1 MKTPILIE
9 CSRDAMQG
17 IKSWI
22 PTETKI
28 KYIQSL
34 LSVGFD
40 VLDVGS
46 FVSPKAIPQMK
57 DTPIVL
63 KNIDFTQSKSEL
75 LVIVANL
82 RGALEAAKYNTISY
96 IGFPLS
102 VSENFQMR
110 NTHKTQEEALLLL
123 DQLIEVCKNSGK
135 KLVVYLSM
143 GFGNPYGDPWSVEI
157 VTNWIDLLA
166 QKGIQIISLSDT
178 VGSAKLN
185 DISQI
190 FKATINQYSEIE
202 IGAHFHTKPEKA
214 FKKIKAAHEAGCN
227 RFDGA
232 IKGFGGCPMAVDNL
246 TGNMPSEKLISY
258 FNQQKISLNIDPIM
272 FEYAYNQSLNVFN
285 R

>member
-17 IKSWI
+17 IKNWI
-22 PTETKI
+22 PTEAKI

-57 DTPIVL
+57 DTAVVL
-63 KNIDFTQSKSEL
+63 ENIDFSECKSEL

-82 RGALEAAKYNTISY
+82 RGALEAVKYDAITY

-110 NTHKTQEEALLLL
+110 NTHKTQDEALFLL
-123 DQLIEVCKNSGK
+123 DQLIEVCNNSGK
-135 KLVVYLSM
+135 RLVVYLSM

-178 VGSAKLN
+178 VGSAKTN
-185 DISQI
+185 DISEI
-190 FKATINQYSEIE
+190 FKAAINQYSEIE
-202 IGAHFHTKPEKA
+202 IGAHFHTQPEKA
-214 FKKIKAAHEAGCN
+214 FSKIKAAHEAGCN

-232 IKGFGGCPMAVDNL
+232 IKGFGGCPMAADNL

-258 FNQQKISLNIDPIM
+258 FNQQQIPLNIDPIK
-272 FEYAYNQSLNVFN
+272 FEYAYNQSLNIFI
-285 R
+285 

>member
-9 CSRDAMQG
+9 CPRDAMQG
-17 IKSWI
+17 IKNWI
-22 PTETKI
+22 PTEAKI

-57 DTPIVL
+57 DTTVVL
-63 KNIDFTQSKSEL
+63 ENIDFSESKSEL

-82 RGALEAAKYNTISY
+82 RGALEAVKYDAITY

-110 NTHKTQEEALLLL
+110 NTHKTQEEALFLL
-123 DQLIEVCKNSGK
+123 DQLIEVCNNSGK

-157 VTNWIDLLA
+157 VTNWIDLLV

-178 VGSAKLN
+178 VGSAKTN
-185 DISQI
+185 DISKI
-190 FKATINQYSEIE
+190 FKAAINQYSEIE
-202 IGAHFHTKPEKA
+202 IGAHFHTQPEKA
-214 FKKIKAAHEAGCN
+214 FSKIKAAHEAGCN

-232 IKGFGGCPMAVDNL
+232 IKGFGGCPMATDNL

-258 FNQQKISLNIDPIM
+258 FNQQKIPLNIDPIK
-272 FEYAYNQSLNVFN
+272 FEYAYNQSFN
-285 R
+285 IFI

>member
-9 CSRDAMQG
+9 CPRDAMQG
-17 IKSWI
+17 IKNWI
-22 PTETKI
+22 PTEAKI

-57 DTPIVL
+57 DTAVVL
-63 KNIDFTQSKSEL
+63 ENIDFSECKSEL

-82 RGALEAAKYNTISY
+82 RGALEAVKYDAISY

-110 NTHKTQEEALLLL
+110 NTHKTQEEALFLL
-123 DQLIEVCKNSGK
+123 DQLIEVCNNSGK

-143 GFGNPYGDPWSVEI
+143 GFGNPYGDPWSIKI
-157 VTNWIDLLA
+157 VTNWIDLLV
-166 QKGIQIISLSDT
+166 QKEIQIISLSDT
-178 VGSAKLN
+178 VGSAKTN
-185 DISQI
+185 DISEI
-190 FKATINQYSEIE
+190 FKAAINQYSEIE
-202 IGAHFHTKPEKA
+202 IGAHFHTQPEKA
-214 FKKIKAAHEAGCN
+214 FSKIKAAHEAGCN

-232 IKGFGGCPMAVDNL
+232 IKGFGGCPMATDNL
-246 TGNMPSEKLISY
+246 TGNMPSEKLISF
-258 FNQQKISLNIDPIM
+258 FNQQKIPLNIDPIK
-272 FEYAYNQSLNVFN
+272 FEYAYNQSLNIFI
-285 R
+285 

>member
-9 CSRDAMQG
+9 CPRDAMQG
-17 IKSWI
+17 IKNWI
-22 PTETKI
+22 PTEAKI

-57 DTPIVL
+57 DTAVVL
-63 KNIDFTQSKSEL
+63 ENIDFSECKSEL

-82 RGALEAAKYNTISY
+82 RGTLEAVKYDAITY

-110 NTHKTQEEALLLL
+110 NTHKTQDEALFLL
-123 DQLIEVCKNSGK
+123 DQLIEVCNNSGK
-135 KLVVYLSM
+135 RLVVYLSM

-178 VGSAKLN
+178 VGSAKTN
-185 DISQI
+185 DISEI
-190 FKATINQYSEIE
+190 FKAAINQYSEIE
-202 IGAHFHTKPEKA
+202 IGAHFHTQPEKA
-214 FKKIKAAHEAGCN
+214 FSKIKAAHEAGCN

-232 IKGFGGCPMAVDNL
+232 IKGFGGCPMAADNL

-258 FNQQKISLNIDPIM
+258 FNQQQIPLNIDPIK
-272 FEYAYNQSLNVFN
+272 FEYAYNQSLNIFI
-285 R
+285 

>member
-9 CSRDAMQG
+9 CPRDAMQG
-17 IKSWI
+17 IKNWI
-22 PTETKI
+22 PTEAKI
-28 KYIQSL
+28 MYIQSL

-57 DTPIVL
+57 DTAVVIE
-63 KNIDFTQSKSEL
+63 NIDFSESKSEL

-82 RGALEAAKYNTISY
+82 RGAFEAVKYDAITY

-110 NTHKTQEEALLLL
+110 NTHKTQQEALFLL
-123 DQLIEVCKNSGK
+123 DQLIEVCNNSGK
-135 KLVVYLSM
+135 KLVLYLSM
-143 GFGNPYGDPWSVEI
+143 GFGNPYGDPWSVKI

-178 VGSAKLN
+178 VGSAKTN
-185 DISQI
+185 DISEI
-190 FKATINQYSEIE
+190 FKAAINQYSEIE
-202 IGAHFHTKPEKA
+202 IGAHFHTQPEKA
-214 FKKIKAAHEAGCN
+214 FSKIKAAHEAGCN

-232 IKGFGGCPMAVDNL
+232 IKGFGGCPMAADNL

-258 FNQQKISLNIDPIM
+258 FNQQKIPLNIDPIK
-272 FEYAYNQSLNVFN
+272 FEYAYNQSLTIFI
-285 R
+285 

>member
-9 CSRDAMQG
+9 CPRDAMQG
-17 IKSWI
+17 IKNWI
-22 PTETKI
+22 PTEAKI

-57 DTPIVL
+57 DTAVVL
-63 KNIDFTQSKSEL
+63 ENIDFSESKSEL

-82 RGALEAAKYNTISY
+82 RGALEAVKYDAITY
-96 IGFPLS
+96 IGFPFS

-110 NTHKTQEEALLLL
+110 NTHKTQQEALFLL
-123 DQLIEVCKNSGK
+123 DQLIEVCNNSGK
-135 KLVVYLSM
+135 KLVLYLSM

-178 VGSAKLN
+178 VGSAKTN
-185 DISQI
+185 DISEI
-190 FKATINQYSEIE
+190 FKAAINQYSEIE
-202 IGAHFHTKPEKA
+202 IGAHFHTQPEKA
-214 FKKIKAAHEAGCN
+214 FSKIKAAHEAGCN

-232 IKGFGGCPMAVDNL
+232 IKGFGGCPMAADNL

-258 FNQQKISLNIDPIM
+258 FNQQKIPLNIDPIK
-272 FEYAYNQSLNVFN
+272 FEYAYNQSLTIFI
-285 R
+285 

>member
-9 CSRDAMQG
+9 CPRDAMQG
-17 IKSWI
+17 IKNWI
-22 PTETKI
+22 PTEAKI
-28 KYIQSL
+28 MYIQSL

-57 DTPIVL
+57 DTAVVL
-63 KNIDFTQSKSEL
+63 ENIDFSESKSEL

-82 RGALEAAKYNTISY
+82 RGAFEAVKYDAITY

-110 NTHKTQEEALLLL
+110 NTHKTQQEALFLL
-123 DQLIEVCKNSGK
+123 DQLIEVCNNSGK
-135 KLVVYLSM
+135 KLVLYLSM
-143 GFGNPYGDPWSVEI
+143 GFGNPYGDPWSVKI

-178 VGSAKLN
+178 VGSAKTN
-185 DISQI
+185 DISEI
-190 FKATINQYSEIE
+190 FKAAINQYSEIE
-202 IGAHFHTKPEKA
+202 IGAHFHTQPEKS
-214 FKKIKAAHEAGCN
+214 FSKIKAAHEAGCN

-232 IKGFGGCPMAVDNL
+232 IKGFGGCPMAADNL

-258 FNQQKISLNIDPIM
+258 FNQQKIPLNIDPIK
-272 FEYAYNQSLNVFN
+272 FEYAYNQSLTIFI
-285 R
+285 

>member
-9 CSRDAMQG
+9 CPRDAMQG
-17 IKSWI
+17 IKNWI
-22 PTETKI
+22 PTEAKI
-28 KYIQSL
+28 MYIQSL

-57 DTPIVL
+57 DTAVVL
-63 KNIDFTQSKSEL
+63 ENIDFSESKSEL

-82 RGALEAAKYNTISY
+82 RGAFEAVKYDAITY

-110 NTHKTQEEALLLL
+110 NTHKTQQEALFLL
-123 DQLIEVCKNSGK
+123 DQLIEVCNNSGK
-135 KLVVYLSM
+135 KLVLYLSM

-178 VGSAKLN
+178 VGSAKTN
-185 DISQI
+185 DISEI
-190 FKATINQYSEIE
+190 FKAAINQYSEIE
-202 IGAHFHTKPEKA
+202 IGAHFHTQPEKA
-214 FKKIKAAHEAGCN
+214 FSKIKAAHEAGCN

-232 IKGFGGCPMAVDNL
+232 IKGFGGCPMAADNL

-258 FNQQKISLNIDPIM
+258 FNQQKIPLNIDPIK
-272 FEYAYNQSLNVFN
+272 FEYAYNQSLTIFI
-285 R
+285 

>member
-9 CSRDAMQG
+9 CPRDAMQG
-17 IKSWI
+17 IKNWI
-22 PTETKI
+22 PTEAKI

-57 DTPIVL
+57 DTAVVL
-63 KNIDFTQSKSEL
+63 ENIDFSESKSEL

-82 RGALEAAKYNTISY
+82 RGAFEAVKYDAITY

-110 NTHKTQEEALLLL
+110 NTHKTQQEALFLL
-123 DQLIEVCKNSGK
+123 DQLIEVCNNSGK
-135 KLVVYLSM
+135 KLVLYLSM
-143 GFGNPYGDPWSVEI
+143 GFGNPYGDPWSVKI

-178 VGSAKLN
+178 VGSAKTN
-185 DISQI
+185 DISEI
-190 FKATINQYSEIE
+190 FKAAINQYSEIE
-202 IGAHFHTKPEKA
+202 IGAHFHTQPEKA
-214 FKKIKAAHEAGCN
+214 FSKIKAAHEAGCN

-232 IKGFGGCPMAVDNL
+232 IKGFGGCPMAADNL

-258 FNQQKISLNIDPIM
+258 FNQQKIPLNIDPIK
-272 FEYAYNQSLNVFN
+272 FEYAYNQSLTIFI
-285 R
+285 

>member
-17 IKSWI
+17 IKNWI
-22 PTETKI
+22 PTEAKI

-57 DTPIVL
+57 DTTVVL
-63 KNIDFTQSKSEL
+63 ENIDFSESKSEL

-82 RGALEAAKYNTISY
+82 RGALEAVKYDAISY

-110 NTHKTQEEALLLL
+110 NTHKTQEEALFLL
-123 DQLIEVCKNSGK
+123 DQLIEVCNNSGK

-143 GFGNPYGDPWSVEI
+143 GFGNPYGDPWSIKI
-157 VTNWIDLLA
+157 VTNWIDLLV
-166 QKGIQIISLSDT
+166 QKEIQIISLSDT
-178 VGSAKLN
+178 VGSAKTN
-185 DISQI
+185 DISEI
-190 FKATINQYSEIE
+190 FKAAINQYSEIE
-202 IGAHFHTKPEKA
+202 IGAHFHTQPEKA
-214 FKKIKAAHEAGCN
+214 FSKIKAAHEAGCN

-232 IKGFGGCPMAVDNL
+232 IKGFGGCPMAADNL

-258 FNQQKISLNIDPIM
+258 FNQQKIPLNIDPIK
-272 FEYAYNQSLNVFN
+272 FEYAYNQSLTIFI
-285 R
+285 

>member
-9 CSRDAMQG
+9 CPRDAMQG
-17 IKSWI
+17 IKNWI
-22 PTETKI
+22 PTEAKI

-57 DTPIVL
+57 DTAVVL
-63 KNIDFTQSKSEL
+63 ENIDFSECKSEL

-82 RGALEAAKYNTISY
+82 RGALEAVKYDAITY

-110 NTHKTQEEALLLL
+110 NTHKTQDEALFLL
-123 DQLIEVCKNSGK
+123 DQLIEVCNYSGK
-135 KLVVYLSM
+135 RLVVYLSM

-178 VGSAKLN
+178 VGSAKTN
-185 DISQI
+185 DISEI
-190 FKATINQYSEIE
+190 FKAAINQYSEIE
-202 IGAHFHTKPEKA
+202 IGAHFHTQPEKA
-214 FKKIKAAHEAGCN
+214 FSKIKAAHEAGCN

-232 IKGFGGCPMAVDNL
+232 IKGFGGCPMAADNL

-258 FNQQKISLNIDPIM
+258 FNQQQIPLNIDPIK
-272 FEYAYNQSLNVFN
+272 FEYAYNQSLNIFI
-285 R
+285 

>member
-1 MKTPILIE
+1 MKIPILIE
-9 CSRDAMQG
+9 CPRDAMQG
-17 IKSWI
+17 IKNWI
-22 PTETKI
+22 PTEAKI

-57 DTPIVL
+57 DTAVVIE
-63 KNIDFTQSKSEL
+63 NIDFSESKSEL

-82 RGALEAAKYNTISY
+82 RGALEAVKYDAITY

-110 NTHKTQEEALLLL
+110 NTHKTQQEALFLL
-123 DQLIEVCKNSGK
+123 DQLIEVCNNSGK
-135 KLVVYLSM
+135 KLVLYLSM
-143 GFGNPYGDPWSVEI
+143 GFGNPYGDPWSVKI

-178 VGSAKLN
+178 VGSAKTN
-185 DISQI
+185 DISEI
-190 FKATINQYSEIE
+190 FKAAINRYSEIE
-202 IGAHFHTKPEKA
+202 IGAHFHTQPEKA
-214 FKKIKAAHEAGCN
+214 FSKIKAAHEAGCN

-232 IKGFGGCPMAVDNL
+232 IKGFGGCPMAADNL

-258 FNQQKISLNIDPIM
+258 FNQQKIPLNIDPIK
-272 FEYAYNQSLNVFN
+272 FEYAYNQSLTIFI
-285 R
+285 

>member
-9 CSRDAMQG
+9 CPRDAMQG
-17 IKSWI
+17 IKNWI
-22 PTETKI
+22 PTEAKI
-28 KYIQSL
+28 MYIQSL

-57 DTPIVL
+57 DTTVVL
-63 KNIDFTQSKSEL
+63 ENIDFSESKSEL

-82 RGALEAAKYNTISY
+82 RGAFEAVKYDAITY

-110 NTHKTQEEALLLL
+110 NTHKTQQEALFLL
-123 DQLIEVCKNSGK
+123 DQLIEVCNNSGK
-135 KLVVYLSM
+135 KLVLYLSM
-143 GFGNPYGDPWSVEI
+143 GFGNPYGDPWSVKI

-178 VGSAKLN
+178 VGSAKTN
-185 DISQI
+185 DISEI
-190 FKATINQYSEIE
+190 FKAAINQYSEIE
-202 IGAHFHTKPEKA
+202 IGAHFHTQPEKA
-214 FKKIKAAHEAGCN
+214 FSKIKAAHEAGCN

-232 IKGFGGCPMAVDNL
+232 IKGFGGCPMAADNL

-258 FNQQKISLNIDPIM
+258 FNQQKIPLNIDPIK
-272 FEYAYNQSLNVFN
+272 FEYAYNQSLTIFI
-285 R
+285 